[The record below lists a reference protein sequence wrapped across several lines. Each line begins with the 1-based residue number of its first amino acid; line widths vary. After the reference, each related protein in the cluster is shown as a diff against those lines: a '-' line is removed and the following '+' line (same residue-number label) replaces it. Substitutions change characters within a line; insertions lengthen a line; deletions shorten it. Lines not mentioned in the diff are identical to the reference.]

1 MSDPRPLSDW
11 MDAAAAADRLAAVGL
26 DEPAARAKGDLFAS
40 VAETLQNFPLS
51 GDTPVRAFYVP
62 GRIEVLGKHTDYAGG
77 RSLLATAQRGFC
89 VLAARRDDPVIRI
102 AAAGGGGQVTFDLD
116 PNLTPTLGHWSNYP
130 MTVARRIARNFPG
143 GLVGADLAFAS
154 DLPVAAGMSS
164 SSALV
169 VACYLVLAAEN
180 NLAGRPQ
187 YYRDIHSSEELA
199 GYLGTIENG
208 QTFGGLEGDR
218 GVGTFGGSEDHTAM
232 LCCRAGRI
240 AQYAYCPVRFER
252 DAPLP
257 DGHTFA
263 IAASGVAAE
272 KTGRAM
278 EDYNRASHLARA
290 VVDAWNEATG
300 RDDPDI
306 AAALA
311 SGADATTQ
319 IGDVLRTARADVPA
333 VSPDKLVRR
342 FEHFLTESEQI
353 IPAAGDALEKGDLAA
368 FGRLARRSQQAAE
381 MLLGNQTPETSY
393 LAAAAREL
401 GAAAASSFGAG
412 FGGSVWAL
420 VPTDKIDPFL
430 AQWTL
435 RYQAAHPAP
444 AHHATFLQTQPGP
457 PAQEL

>member
-1 MSDPRPLSDW
+1 VSDPRPLSDW
-11 MDAAAAADRLAAVGL
+11 MDAAAAADRLIAIGL
-26 DEPAARAKGDLFAS
+26 DESAARPKGKLFAS
-40 VAETLQNFPLS
+40 TADTLQNFPLS
-51 GDTPVRAFYVP
+51 ADTPVRAFYVP

-89 VLAARRDDPVIRI
+89 VLAARREDPVIRI
-102 AAAGGGGQVTFDLD
+102 AAAGGGGQVTFDVEA
-116 PNLTPTLGHWSNYP
+116 NLTPTLGHWSNYP
-130 MTVARRIARNFPG
+130 MTVARRIARNFPT
-143 GLVGADLAFAS
+143 GLVGADVAFAS

-180 NLAGRPQ
+180 NLEGRPQ
-187 YYRDIHSSEELA
+187 YYRDIHSPAELA

-208 QTFGGLEGDR
+208 QTFAGLDGDR

-232 LCCRAGRI
+232 LCCKAGRL

-252 DAPLP
+252 DAPMP

-300 RDDPDI
+300 RDDPHI

-311 SGADATTQ
+311 SGTNATTQ
-319 IGDVLRTARADVPA
+319 IGDVLRTARGDVPA
-333 VSPDKLVRR
+333 NKLVRR

-353 IPAAGDALEKGDLAA
+353 IPAATDALDKGDLAA
-368 FGRLARRSQQAAE
+368 LGRLARRSQQAAE

-393 LAAAAREL
+393 LEGR
-401 GAAAASSFGAG
+401 S
-412 FGGSVWAL
+412 
-420 VPTDKIDPFL
+420 
-430 AQWTL
+430 
-435 RYQAAHPAP
+435 
-444 AHHATFLQTQPGP
+444 
-457 PAQEL
+457 